1 MGTKSINK
9 QLDELADLFVDM
21 FTYQEMF
28 ELDEHKKSR
37 VNELMPKIRSYLVEN
52 PGELIYEKDT
62 ASITRKNTVIDF
74 LWKVYNDEDHYDEI
88 FGGDNTD
95 FITNFVGDYL
105 KRAKMIRPTYF
116 SVRKSVGKDFEVFFK
131 EAIKSWLYGCKHAAI
146 IICNSLLEDL
156 LRNKLC
162 DINDE
167 YAHKLF
173 DWNQMK
179 SNSQY
184 GMKDLKKFA
193 KKEGILNQS
202 LIEKLTSVQQTRNN
216 CVHNLNTVSDEEAYE
231 RIIDTKDIVEYLLN
245 NK

>member
-21 FTYQEMF
+21 FTDQEMI

-74 LWKVYNDEDHYDEI
+74 LWKVYDDEDHYDEI

-105 KRAKMIRPTYF
+105 KRAKMIRPTFVSVKNVTNKEFEAYF
-116 SVRKSVGKDFEVFFK
+116 Q
-131 EAIKSWLYGCKHAAI
+131 EATEAWLYGCRNAAI
-146 IICNSLLEDL
+146 ILCNSILEDL
-156 LRNKLC
+156 IRNKLC
-162 DINDE
+162 LINGD
-167 YAHKLF
+167 YATKLI
-173 DWNQMK
+173 DGQT
-179 SNSQY
+179 
-184 GMKDLKKFA
+184 LKA
-193 KKEGILNQS
+193 NKEF
-202 LIEKLTSVQQTRNN
+202 TSKN
-216 CVHNLNTVSDEEAYE
+216 
-231 RIIDTKDIVEYLLN
+231 
-245 NK
+245 